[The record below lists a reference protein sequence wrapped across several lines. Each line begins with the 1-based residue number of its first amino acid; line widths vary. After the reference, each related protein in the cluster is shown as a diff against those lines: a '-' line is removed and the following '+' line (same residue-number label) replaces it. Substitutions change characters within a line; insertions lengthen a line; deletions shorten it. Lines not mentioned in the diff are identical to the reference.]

1 MIQKI
6 SSLLAAKEPRPDH
19 ALTYALIVLQVFLSG
34 AALYFAFL
42 SALIVGDCGENYS
55 CRAVRNVALFLT
67 PGAVLVALIFSIA
80 LCRWRLNELRRAW
93 WVPVVSSVG
102 VLAVLVL
109 QLTLTT
115 SVGIS

>member
-1 MIQKI
+1 MIQKT
-6 SSLLAAKEPRPDH
+6 SSSLAAKEPRPDR

-34 AALYFAFL
+34 FALYFAFF
-42 SALIVGDCGENYS
+42 SALIVGNCGENYS

-80 LCRWRLNELRRAW
+80 LCRWRLKELRRAW
-93 WVPVVSSVG
+93 WVPIVSSVG
-102 VLAVLVL
+102 VLAVLAL
-109 QLTLTT
+109 QLTIAT